1 MILSDAKALFLEYII
16 EAIDSL
22 SRRAINDATVPGM
35 IPKILDDVRSFILLL
50 LYGKIEI
57 RAVEAGNKELFILKA
72 ETVLDIPLHADGRCR
87 CESGNDRTLRKI

>member
-57 RAVEAGNKELFILKA
+57 RAVEAGNKELFIF
-72 ETVLDIPLHADGRCR
+72 EGRDCPR
-87 CESGNDRTLRKI
+87 YPAARGRSLSL